1 MSPPLAVARLWI
13 TDPRGTSLTF
23 HGSDGAIERPT
34 LKVLIGERHRLVA
47 QSLSRIVTAFG
58 QAEVAAEVTNGD
70 DLLDMASKVAPDVV
84 IVDLEL
90 SPNCSLVAGLKAL
103 APDARVIVMADRMAR
118 DADALVSALASGAVG
133 AIYKEASLEELA
145 RALTSSSTSS
155 PVVADE
161 AAGLLV
167 SSYLDAMAEKRLRDL
182 ATIEALAAAVEARD
196 LNTGRH
202 LFRVKE
208 LALNTLEAIDPGLA
222 RNEEVGYGFT
232 LHDVGKIG
240 IPDAILNKPGPLDT
254 NEWDVMRAH
263 PELGLKIVEPIGFSH
278 SATDVILCHHER
290 WDGSGYPSGI
300 KGDDIPLAARVFTI
314 ADAYDAMTSDRPY
327 RGAMDK
333 ASALSVIERRS
344 GTHFDPQV
352 AKVFIDLTD

>member
-1 MSPPLAVARLWI
+1 LRVGRLWI
-13 TDPRGTSLTF
+13 TVHPWGTNLTVNDRDNAP
-23 HGSDGAIERPT
+23 GRPT
-34 LKVLIGERHRLVA
+34 LKVLIAERHRMVA
-47 QSLSRIVTAFG
+47 QSLSKIVTALG
-58 QAEVAAEVTNGD
+58 QAEVAAEVTNAD
-70 DLLDMASKVAPDVV
+70 DLLDLTSRVAPDVV
-84 IVDLEL
+84 IVDLEM
-90 SPNCSLVAGLKAL
+90 SPNCSLVAGVKAL

-145 RALTSSSTSS
+145 RALTSSSTRS

-196 LNTGRH
+196 LTTGRH

-208 LALNTLEAIDPGLA
+208 LALNTLEAIDSGLA
-222 RNEEVGYGFT
+222 HNEEVAYGFT

-240 IPDAILNKPGPLDT
+240 IPDAILNKPGPLDGP
-254 NEWDVMRAH
+254 EWEVMRGH

-290 WDGSGYPSGI
+290 WDGTGYPAGLG
-300 KGDDIPLAARVFTI
+300 GDDIPLAARVFTV
-314 ADAYDAMTSDRPY
+314 ADAYDAMTTDRPY
-327 RGAMDK
+327 RTAMDK
-333 ASALSVIERRS
+333 SRALAVIDGRA
-344 GTHFDPQV
+344 GTHFDPEI